1 MQIETLTTQDKV
13 GALKKVFSE
22 DIELF
27 GKFFFPHHLRLQ
39 SPPFHREIYETIE
52 SGNPRI
58 AIAAPRGHAK
68 STVVDLV
75 YLCWAIVHK
84 KARFVLLISDTYSQ
98 AVLFLEA
105 VKAEFESNEEL
116 KAFYGTMV
124 SGKWSEGEI
133 LVNGIL
139 IKSIG
144 AGMKV
149 RGLKHRES
157 RPDLVICDD
166 LENDEMVES
175 KERREKLE
183 NWFNAALIP
192 SMDKDGR
199 LIVIGTILHY
209 DGLLMKLL
217 SPEYKNFYQKTY
229 RAIEN
234 GKALWPEHLS
244 LEELDKLKDEFLLRG
259 QGYLF
264 YREYQNDP
272 VSGEN
277 RKFKL
282 EKFKYITKE
291 IDEELKRKSLNTY
304 ITIDRGYSVSKTAD
318 ATGIVVVSV
327 DKENKWYI
335 QMAERFK
342 GTESQLITK
351 IFDLYSYWTPRK
363 IGIEQKAFQYTLK
376 PTMDDEMRKRNTFFT
391 IEELKDLGRSKNVR
405 IEGLAPRFETES
417 IFMRKDQTDLT
428 DELIRFPSAPHDD
441 LIDALAYMLELAE
454 SSGERFGQASKPLK
468 NYYPEL
474 GL

>member
-1 MQIETLTTQDKV
+1 MQLDTLSTQDKV

-27 GKFFFPHHLRLQ
+27 GKFFFPHHLRLD

-52 SGNPRI
+52 SGNKRI
-58 AIAAPRGHAK
+58 IIAAPRGHAK

-75 YLCWAIVHK
+75 YLCWAVVHK
-84 KARFVLLISDTYSQ
+84 KAKFVLLISDTYSQ
-98 AVLFLEA
+98 AALFLEA
-105 VKAEFESNEEL
+105 VKAEFESNDEL
-116 KAFYGTMV
+116 KAFYGTLV

-183 NWFNAALIP
+183 NWFNAALLP

-209 DGLLMKLL
+209 DGLLNKLL
-217 SPEYKNFYQKTY
+217 SPEYKSYYQKIY
-229 RAIEN
+229 RAIED

-244 LEELDKLKDEFLLRG
+244 VEELEKMKDEFLLRG

-282 EKFKYITKE
+282 EKLQYITKE
-291 IDEELKRKSLNTY
+291 IDEELLRKQLTNY
-304 ITIDRGYSVSKTAD
+304 ITIDRAYSISKTSD
-318 ATGIVVVSV
+318 STGIIVVSV
-327 DKENKWYI
+327 DLENKWYI
-335 QMAERFK
+335 QMAQRFK
-342 GTESQLITK
+342 GNEQQVIEK
-351 IFDLYSYWTPRK
+351 IFDLHSFFAPRK
-363 IGIEQKAFQYTLK
+363 MGIEQKAFQYTLK
-376 PTMDDEMRKRNTFFT
+376 PSMDVEMRKRNTFFT
-391 IEELKDLGRSKNVR
+391 VEELKDAGRSKNAR
-405 IEGLAPRFETES
+405 IEGLIPRFETNS
-417 IFMRKDQTDLT
+417 IFIRRDQTDLI

-454 SSGERFGQASKPLK
+454 PAGERFGGASKPIK
-468 NYYPEL
+468 PFYPEL

>member
-1 MQIETLTTQDKV
+1 MQIETLSTQDKV

-27 GKFFFPHHLRLQ
+27 GKFFFPHHLRLD

-75 YLCWAIVHK
+75 YLCWAVVHK
-84 KARFVLLISDTYSQ
+84 KAKFVLLISDTYSQ

-105 VKAEFESNEEL
+105 VKAEFENNDEL

-183 NWFNAALIP
+183 NWFNAALAP

-209 DGLLMKLL
+209 DGLLNKLL
-217 SPEYKNFYQKTY
+217 SPEYKHFYQKIY
-229 RAIEN
+229 RAVEN
-234 GKALWPEHLS
+234 NQALWPEHLNLQE
-244 LEELDKLKDEFLLRG
+244 LENLKQEFLARG

-291 IDEELKRKSLNTY
+291 MDEELKRKQLNTY
-304 ITIDRGYSVSKTAD
+304 ITIDRGYSVAKTAD
-318 ATGIVVVSV
+318 ATGIIVVSV
-327 DKENKWYI
+327 DKENIWYV

-342 GTESQLITK
+342 GNEQQLITK
-351 IFDLYSYWTPRK
+351 VFDLYSYWMPRK

-376 PTMDDEMRKRNTFFT
+376 PAMDDEMRKRNTFFT
-391 IEELKDLGRSKNVR
+391 IEELRDLGRSKNVR
-405 IEGLAPRFETES
+405 IEGLSPRFETES
-417 IFMRKDQTDLT
+417 VYLRREQTDLM

-454 SSGERFGQASKPLK
+454 SSGERFGPASKPLK
-468 NYYPEL
+468 PYYPEL
-474 GL
+474 SL